1 MAIKGPL
8 TGIRILDLS
17 HAHAGPYGAQLLGD
31 LGAEVLKIE
40 PPGRGDLVRGINPA
54 LKGESYYTLAL
65 NRNKKSIAL
74 DLYTESGKNAFYD
87 LVRVSDAVFDNFR
100 AGVMERL
107 KIDFEALKAIHPRII
122 SCSITGYGPSGP
134 YKEKPAID
142 DIIQGMSG
150 SLSLTGHSNSGPL
163 RPGIAIA
170 DLSGGFF
177 GAMGIVVALYE
188 RQKTDKCVRVEVN
201 LLEST
206 MSLMSNHFQM
216 FFLSGKAPKLQG
228 RRHPA
233 APIGVFQTKNGYVTL
248 GPSWP
253 NIAHALN
260 RTWLIDDPRFNTMEK
275 RLSNKNELE
284 KIMEGALLERDTEEW
299 LELFDKHEI
308 LGGPINTLDK
318 VEVNPQVIFNKTII
332 NMDHPLCGPIKAV
345 ATPIHIKDSIDG
357 THEPPPTLGQHTDEV
372 LKGLLG
378 YSDEK
383 IKSIKQDADEHTEK
397 LGKHVKKGI

>member
-17 HAHAGPYGAQLLGD
+17 HAHAGPYGTQLLGD
-31 LGAEVLKIE
+31 LGAEILKIE
-40 PPGRGDLVRGINPA
+40 PPGRGDIVRGLNPS

-65 NRNKKSIAL
+65 NRNKKSIVL
-74 DLYTESGKNAFYD
+74 DLYTESGRNTFYD
-87 LVRVSDAVFDNFR
+87 LVRLSDAVFDNFR
-100 AGVMERL
+100 AGVIERL
-107 KIDFEALKAIHPRII
+107 KIDFDALKEINPRVI
-122 SCSITGYGPSGP
+122 SCSITGYGSSGP

-150 SLSLTGHSNSGPL
+150 SFSLTGDRNSGPL

-177 GAMGIVVALYE
+177 GAMGIIVALYE

-216 FFLSGKAPKLQG
+216 FFLSGEPPKPQG

-233 APIGVFQTKNGYVTL
+233 APIGVFQTMNGYVTL

-260 RTWLIDDPRFNTMEK
+260 RTWLIDDPDR
-275 RLSNKNELE
+275 
-284 KIMEGALLERDTEEW
+284 
-299 LELFDKHEI
+299 
-308 LGGPINTLDK
+308 
-318 VEVNPQVIFNKTII
+318 
-332 NMDHPLCGPIKAV
+332 
-345 ATPIHIKDSIDG
+345 
-357 THEPPPTLGQHTDEV
+357 
-372 LKGLLG
+372 
-378 YSDEK
+378 
-383 IKSIKQDADEHTEK
+383 KS
-397 LGKHVKKGI
+397 VV